1 MAKTREQKKEIVEK
15 IEGAIKGAASSVF
28 VHFKGVTVAQE
39 SKLRRAFRA
48 DGLGYTV
55 AKKTL
60 MRRALDNLGHDHEN
74 VPMDGEV
81 AVAYNMGSNDPTLP
95 ANRIHS
101 FGKEWGPEKLVILGG
116 IFDGKFVDAAAMQE
130 IATIPSLNVL
140 RSKLV
145 NLINSPLS
153 RLAVVL
159 DQHAQKMGA

>member
-1 MAKTREQKKEIVEK
+1 MAKTREQKKEIVASVE
-15 IEGAIKGAASSVF
+15 ASIKGAVSSVF
-28 VHFKGVTVAQE
+28 VHFTGVSVAQE

-60 MRRALDNLGHDHEN
+60 IRRALDNLGYDHVS
-74 VPMDGEV
+74 VPMDGEI
-81 AVAYNMGSNDPTLP
+81 AVAYNTASSDPTLP

-116 IFDGKFVDAAAMQE
+116 IFDGKFIDASAMQE

-140 RSKLV
+140 RGKLV
-145 NLINSPLS
+145 NLISSPLT
-153 RLAVVL
+153 RLAMVM
-159 DQHAQKMGA
+159 DQRAQKMQ

>member
-15 IEGAIKGAASSVF
+15 IEGALKGAASSVF

-39 SKLRRAFRA
+39 SKMRRAFRA

-60 MRRALDNLGHDHEN
+60 IRRALDNLGHDHQG
-74 VPMDGEV
+74 VSMDGEV
-81 AVAYNMGSNDPTLP
+81 AVAYNTESSDPTLP
-95 ANRIHS
+95 ANRI
-101 FGKEWGPEKLVILGG
+101 FAYGKELGADKVVILGG
-116 IFDGKFVDAAAMQE
+116 IFEGKFVDAAAMNE
-130 IATIPSLNVL
+130 IATIPSLIVL
-140 RSKLV
+140 RGKLV

-159 DQHAQKMGA
+159 DQRAQKMSA